1 MGARK
6 QEISLYISY
15 FEHTTNNL
23 IYLKMGKGE
32 GWGEGQGEGAGEAE
46 FKNGLIDHVAWNN
59 NFGTC
64 VFGYCCLPCLFKR
77 NAEKMGENGM
87 LHCIG
92 GCCIPILPAFM
103 QLKKL
108 REDNNIDGDMTKDIL
123 AAVCCAP
130 CAAVQVAN
138 ELEHLGK

>member
-1 MGARK
+1 MN
-6 QEISLYISY
+6 SLFLFYLSIFNHFY
-15 FEHTTNNL
+15 QTANL

-46 FKNGLIDHVAWNN
+46 FKNGLLTGLFNN
-59 NFGTC
+59 IGTC
-64 VFGYCCLPCLFKR
+64 MFGYCCLPCLFKR

-103 QLKKL
+103 QVRRSHYAIHK
-108 REDNNIDGDMTKDIL
+108 T
-123 AAVCCAP
+123 
-130 CAAVQVAN
+130 
-138 ELEHLGK
+138 

>member
-1 MGARK
+1 MGQQRASLARK
-6 QEISLYISY
+6 QEILLYIS
-15 FEHTTNNL
+15 NKNL

-46 FKNGLIDHVAWNN
+46 FKNGLFGCFNN
-59 NFGTC
+59 IGNC